1 MGFLLTNKQI
11 EAKIC
16 HCGFIGKYSKTAIK
30 GFSNFFLLNYGYLEC
45 TSLSLSFPFNILQK
59 KT

>member
-1 MGFLLTNKQI
+1 MGFLLTNKLKPKFVI
-11 EAKIC
+11 V
-16 HCGFIGKYSKTAIK
+16 GLLGNKTAIK

>member
-1 MGFLLTNKQI
+1 MGFLLTNKLKPKFVI
-11 EAKIC
+11 V
-16 HCGFIGKYSKTAIK
+16 GLLGNKTVIK
-30 GFSNFFLLNYGYLEC
+30 GFSNFFFLLNYGYLEC